1 MTAVNVQ
8 KPLGLWEIVLYG
20 AAMNLGIRWL
30 ATGAATGPVALP
42 IWIVAGIVFL
52 VPLVIA
58 TLALSQRFPEEG
70 GIYAW
75 TRNTQGP
82 LAGFLCGWF
91 YWASVLPFFAGL
103 LVFSV
108 NLFARVVGGEL
119 GEWLITP
126 LGVIFS
132 SSALILAI
140 GVMHAGGIWVGKWMP
155 LVGSCIGITLVAL
168 IIGGGFYLAA
178 RDGSATDFGRA
189 SYLPKLNA
197 NAAILWS
204 TLIFAYSGAEGIAL
218 MGSQAKGGTRTV
230 RQAVIM
236 VGACLILAYAVGT
249 AAMLMILPQDQ
260 VSRLGGLPEAL
271 QVLLQKLALAGLAPV
286 VLLGLSVVMLGG
298 LSSWF
303 GAAARL
309 PFAAGLS
316 HSLPPAFAKLS
327 PKTGAPVN
335 AIWTQVALVILLLI
349 LSQAGSSVAAAYD
362 FMIAMGALSTALPYL
377 FMFIAWWKIA
387 QGQANKLGAV
397 VGFVVT
403 ASAVLGSLVPS
414 PDAGDPAAAVVKL
427 LFATLIMT
435 LTGVGL
441 YYVGT
446 QRAKAAT

>member
-1 MTAVNVQ
+1 MNVQ

-52 VPLVIA
+52 VPLVLA

-70 GIYAW
+70 AIYAW

-119 GEWLITP
+119 GEWLVTP

-140 GVMHAGGIWVGKWMP
+140 GVMHAGGIGVGKWMP

-377 FMFIAWWKIA
+377 FMFIAWWKIS
-387 QGQANKLGAV
+387 QGQASKLGAV

-414 PDAGDPAAAVVKL
+414 PDAGDPTAAVVKL

>member
-1 MTAVNVQ
+1 
-8 KPLGLWEIVLYG
+8 
-20 AAMNLGIRWL
+20 
-30 ATGAATGPVALP
+30 
-42 IWIVAGIVFL
+42 
-52 VPLVIA
+52 
-58 TLALSQRFPEEG
+58 
-70 GIYAW
+70 
-75 TRNTQGP
+75 
-82 LAGFLCGWF
+82 
-91 YWASVLPFFAGL
+91 
-103 LVFSV
+103 
-108 NLFARVVGGEL
+108 
-119 GEWLITP
+119 
-126 LGVIFS
+126 
-132 SSALILAI
+132 
-140 GVMHAGGIWVGKWMP
+140 
-155 LVGSCIGITLVAL
+155 
-168 IIGGGFYLAA
+168 
-178 RDGSATDFGRA
+178 
-189 SYLPKLNA
+189 
-197 NAAILWS
+197 
-204 TLIFAYSGAEGIAL
+204 
-218 MGSQAKGGTRTV
+218 
-230 RQAVIM
+230 M

-377 FMFIAWWKIA
+377 FMFIAWWKIS
-387 QGQANKLGAV
+387 QGQASKLGAV

-414 PDAGDPAAAVVKL
+414 PDAGDPTAAVVKL